1 MHKEDGLENCSKQS
15 RKNQENMNNSTSVL
29 DVQTKNEKMP
39 HLLLFFFSI
48 LNVVEQVVFSLI
60 PEKEKGSANLLFLNN
75 IVLSLYH
82 KQQCS

>member
-1 MHKEDGLENCSKQS
+1 MTNT
-15 RKNQENMNNSTSVL
+15 TSVL
-29 DVQTKNEKMP
+29 DVQTKNKKIP
-39 HLLLFFFSI
+39 HPHFFFFSPI

-82 KQQCS
+82 KRQWT